1 MTLGG
6 AEFTERRAAAA
17 RLRFKSAADVGR
29 FGGGLIVL
37 VLGALIL
44 ADSVVGAVT
53 GTPIFFSGVNG
64 GFEFAVGFIAI
75 VLGAAQVPQPK

>member
-1 MTLGG
+1 MALGG
-6 AEFTERRAAAA
+6 AEFTERRAQAA
-17 RLRFKSAADVGR
+17 RLRFRSAADVGH
-29 FGGGLIVL
+29 FMGGLIVL

-44 ADSVVGAVT
+44 ADSVVGAVS
-53 GTPIFFSGVNG
+53 GTPLIFSGMNS